1 MDGCQLIEVNFA
13 QRLADGLL
21 LVQPLRNQILRTLVN
36 NTLRYSRHSG
46 DKQTIALVADSRLQL
61 VRQEERRPRRYGAHL
76 EVAKMALLPLQLGD
90 RAVVRRKERFAADL
104 QVDVLENVGG
114 NGDSLV
120 HAGASSQLVDENQRA
135 RRGFASVDSPTP
147 TILQDSGS
155 LTDFREEG
163 AAIVDDIVGTPH
175 AREDL
180 VDDTHVSALRG
191 NETPHLCQNDTS
203 VSYTHL
209 TLPTNSIV

>member
-36 NTLRYSRHSG
+36 NTLRYSCHSG

-155 LTDFREEG
+155 LTDLREEG
-163 AAIVDDIVGTPH
+163 TAVVDDIVGTPH

-191 NETPHLCQNDTS
+191 NETPHLCQNDT
-203 VSYTHL
+203 
-209 TLPTNSIV
+209 